1 MFGCIITDYYIC
13 ITKPKDTNNMKRK
26 ISLVMIFLGMLIAT
40 TVEKEDSIVPQMAGV
55 SMMLIGVALQDK
67 DSNNSNRNS
76 DKSEDESYN

>member
-1 MFGCIITDYYIC
+1 
-13 ITKPKDTNNMKRK
+13 MKRK

-76 DKSEDESYN
+76 GKSEDESYN

>member
-1 MFGCIITDYYIC
+1 
-13 ITKPKDTNNMKRK
+13 
-26 ISLVMIFLGMLIAT
+26 MIFLGMLIAT

>member
-55 SMMLIGVALQDK
+55 SMMLIGVALQDN
-67 DSNNSNRNS
+67 SNNSNS
-76 DKSEDESYN
+76 DKSEDESRSKS